1 MRDVL
6 RISEFLVRF
15 QELWTTIPDL
25 RFMQIVTVIQI
36 QAKEKFGIEDLYYVE
51 DDKLMDIMQDIIT
64 NGEIN

>member
-1 MRDVL
+1 MRDVI
-6 RISEFLVRF
+6 RISEFLVKF
-15 QELWTTIPDL
+15 QELWTSIPDL
-25 RFMQIVTVIQI
+25 RFMQVVTVIQI